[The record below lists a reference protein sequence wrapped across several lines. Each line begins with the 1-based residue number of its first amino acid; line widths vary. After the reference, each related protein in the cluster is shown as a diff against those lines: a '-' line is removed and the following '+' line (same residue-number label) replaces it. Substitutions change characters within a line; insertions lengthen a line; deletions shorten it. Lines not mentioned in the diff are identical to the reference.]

1 MMIVQ
6 NSDNYTG
13 ISITDYEI
21 IIQTYSYRLNI
32 NIDRFFP
39 VSQVKLLKLFKEI
52 NNVLLSEDLVKV
64 YRALEFVLTENKVLY
79 RLRLNDHVY
88 NRYQKNILLV
98 RRELEKWQRW

>member
-13 ISITDYEI
+13 VSITDYEI

-64 YRALEFVLTENKVLY
+64 YRALEFVLTEKKVLY
-79 RLRLNDHVY
+79 RLRLNDHLY

-98 RRELEKWQRW
+98 RRELEKW

>member
-13 ISITDYEI
+13 VSITDYEI

-64 YRALEFVLTENKVLY
+64 YRALEFVLTEKKVLY

-98 RRELEKWQRW
+98 RRELEKW